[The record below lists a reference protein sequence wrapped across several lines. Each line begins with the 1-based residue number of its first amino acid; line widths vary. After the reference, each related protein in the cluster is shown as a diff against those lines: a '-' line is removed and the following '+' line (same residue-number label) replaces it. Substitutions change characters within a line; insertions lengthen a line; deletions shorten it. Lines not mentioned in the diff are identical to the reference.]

1 MKKIFALV
9 FVFLIINH
17 FLPNTFAQQQGVEVT
32 SIYEITDTDAI
43 EGDILTITDKG
54 IARSS
59 FRSDDKIFGVIA
71 QNPLLVYRE
80 TIDNGKP
87 VIRSGIAQVNVTTL
101 NGPIIYGDYITS
113 SAIAGKGQKGGNTD
127 YVLGIALQS
136 FDGSGAEQI
145 DGPVGKVASGKITV
159 AVKIESAGATRFNL
173 RKLFGLISLS
183 FLENLRDPD
192 KFNELI
198 RYLIAGL
205 VILLVFSFALLTY
218 SRSIAKSIEAIGR
231 NPLAK
236 TTIQLSMILN
246 IILLIIITILGI
258 VASIFIIRL

>member
-1 MKKIFALV
+1 MKK
-9 FVFLIINH
+9 VFLSLFCILYSMFFI
-17 FLPNTFAQQQGVEVT
+17 PAVFAQDKGVEVT
-32 SIYEITDTDAI
+32 SVYEIKDNDAQD
-43 EGDILTITDKG
+43 GDILTISEG
-54 IARSS
+54 GLVRSKTI
-59 FRSDDKIFGVIA
+59 SDDKIFGVIA
-71 QNPLLVYRE
+71 QNPLLVFRE
-80 TIDNGKP
+80 NIDNGKP
-87 VIRSGIAQVNVTTL
+87 VIRSGVAKVNVTTL
-101 NGPIIYGDYITS
+101 NGPIKYGDYITS

-145 DGPVGKVASGKITV
+145 DGPSGKVASGKITV
-159 AVKIESAGATRFNL
+159 AVKIESAGTTKFNL

-205 VILLVFSFALLTY
+205 IILLVFSFALVTY
-218 SRSIAKSIEAIGR
+218 SRSITKSIEAIGR

-258 VASIFIIRL
+258 VAAIFIIRL